1 MKTLCEGSVH
11 VALVSLLSD
20 FAPGFSH
27 QHEEEDCHV
36 TLPVN
41 NYNNIDIIV
50 DSSDNAVFK
59 PGALP
64 YRGRPWAR
72 LDHSHSSIIWGKGV
86 RTSQLQIKIKLP
98 WCSHNSIIGIKANT
112 DTMNK

>member
-1 MKTLCEGSVH
+1 MCEGSVH

-27 QHEEEDCHV
+27 QHEEEDDLV
-36 TLPVN
+36 MLSVN
-41 NYNNIDIIV
+41 CRNNIDIIV
-50 DSSDNAVFK
+50 DNSGDAVFK

-72 LDHSHSSIIWGKGV
+72 LDRSHSSIIWGKGV